1 MEKFRWDLKRII
13 ISIIAGGLAFL
24 LAGTAAG
31 IVLLKQEG
39 LVGFP
44 VEGIVGGLLFGFFM
58 RRHYSIGRIVIA
70 STLAIVLGLFGGA
83 FIGLLIFDG
92 YGIPSLLSGFITGA
106 VFSLVMGFGKAFLRF
121 SLICA
126 AMFFL
131 GDMCLDYINMW
142 NGPFYNF
149 IAGRLG
155 EDNYKVAVV
164 ALTAVYH
171 GKAIGLGT
179 GIHLA
184 MDDKNAEAAGGA
196 AQ

>member
-1 MEKFRWDLKRII
+1 MKRII
-13 ISIIAGGLAFL
+13 ICVVAGALAFL

-44 VEGIVGGLLFGFFM
+44 VEGIVGGLVFGFFM
-58 RRHYSIGRIVIA
+58 RRHFSIVRTVIA

-92 YGIPSLLSGFITGA
+92 YGVPALISGFVTGA
-106 VFSLVMGFGKAFLRF
+106 AFSLVMGFGKKFLRF

-126 AMFFL
+126 VVFFL
-131 GDMCLDYINMW
+131 GDMCLNYINVW
-142 NGPFYNF
+142 NGPLYNF
-149 IAGRLG
+149 IAGRFG
-155 EDNYKVAVV
+155 EDGYKVAIV

-171 GKAIGLGT
+171 GKAIGFGT

-184 MDDKNAEAAGGA
+184 MEAKTAEAGEGA
-196 AQ
+196 